1 MRFPSLFIVFYTKVD
16 FTNNLCYI
24 CSIFQ
29 AKHQMIIMKRI
40 GERINFKRKQL
51 NLQLNDLAKKVG
63 ISPSALSQIEKAKA
77 FPSIITLK
85 SIAENL
91 FTTVGELIGENE
103 SLQKNPIVKKDNM
116 KFVEQNETGTEIFL
130 LAHHDLNKQMD
141 TYFVKFIQGSDLQG
155 LFSSNSGQT
164 FCYIVSGEISFN
176 LEMKN
181 YFLQKGDSI
190 YFNSKSPFS
199 AINNSN
205 DICELVWIISA

>member
-1 MRFPSLFIVFYTKVD
+1 
-16 FTNNLCYI
+16 
-24 CSIFQ
+24 
-29 AKHQMIIMKRI
+29 MKRI

-63 ISPSALSQIEKAKA
+63 ISSSALSQIEKAKA

-103 SLQKNPIVKKDNM
+103 SLQKNPVVKKDNM
-116 KFVEQNETGTEIFL
+116 KFVEQNESGTEIFL

-141 TYFVKFIQGSDLQG
+141 TYFVRFIPGSDLQA
-155 LFSSNSGQT
+155 LFSSISGQT

-176 LEMKN
+176 LEMIN
-181 YFLQKGDSI
+181 YSLQTGDSI
-190 YFNSKSPFS
+190 YFYSKLPFS
-199 AINNSN
+199 AINNSK
-205 DICELVWIISA
+205 DICELIWIISA